1 MGDKEVT
8 QMWLKYIRFV
18 AEAEEVQFRRTL
30 RRNMLLGA
38 LVGGVVGVRRWKRE
52 WTFGQRLEMSV

>member
-18 AEAEEVQFRRTL
+18 AEAEEAQFRRTL

-38 LVGGVVGVRRWKRE
+38 LVGGVAGVLFHALLCYR
-52 WTFGQRLEMSV
+52 G

>member
-38 LVGGVVGVRRWKRE
+38 LVGGVVGVLFHALLCYR
-52 WTFGQRLEMSV
+52 G